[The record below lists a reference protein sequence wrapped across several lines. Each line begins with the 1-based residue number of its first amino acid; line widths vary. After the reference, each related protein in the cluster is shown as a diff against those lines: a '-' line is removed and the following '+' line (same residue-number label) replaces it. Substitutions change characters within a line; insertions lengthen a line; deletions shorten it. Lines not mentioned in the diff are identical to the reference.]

1 MSKRWFS
8 FIPTA
13 ALALVVLAACGGEQA
28 AEEDATRVPDAANAP
43 AAQATEPAEEAGGTD
58 EPTQAAGAATA
69 AAIAT
74 GAATPMGAQTVAG
87 GAATPVA
94 GAMATPMAGGMAT
107 PMAEGMATPMAG
119 AMATPMTA
127 AATPAAGG
135 ETAAAPAA
143 PAAQALTVTSFD
155 IYFEPAELTIPAD
168 QDVVVALPNQ
178 GASPHN
184 FAIDELG
191 ISVDQPAGATDLS
204 TTINA
209 PAGEYEYYCNVPGHK
224 QAGMVGTLTVE

>member
-28 AEEDATRVPDAANAP
+28 AEEDTTRVPDAANAP
-43 AAQATEPAEEAGGTD
+43 AVEATEPAEEAGGTG

-69 AAIAT
+69 VAIAT

-107 PMAEGMATPMAG
+107 PMAGGMATPV
-119 AMATPMTA
+119 TE

-135 ETAAAPAA
+135 ESAAAPAA
-143 PAAQALTVTSFD
+143 SAAQELTVTSFD
-155 IYFEPAELTIPAD
+155 IYFEPTELTIPAG
-168 QDVVVALPNQ
+168 QDVVVALPNE
-178 GASPHN
+178 GAAPHN
-184 FAIDELG
+184 FSIDELG

-204 TTINA
+204 ATINA
-209 PAGEYEYYCNVPGHK
+209 AAGSYEYYCNVPGHK
-224 QAGMVGTLTVE
+224 EAGMVGTLTVE